1 MSDVELLITDNCLIS
16 ETINWRSQH
25 VLNIR
30 TQRYS
35 NSWSKLHLSGVLVS
49 INIVFLAVMPP
60 VGNFSC

>member
-25 VLNIR
+25 VLIIR

-35 NSWSKLHLSGVLVS
+35 NSWSKLHLSGVLVLF
-49 INIVFLAVMPP
+49 NIVFLAVMPP